1 MKTKKTFWGL
11 LIAFTGLCVFLFYT
25 FYNEAKNTAIKNTN
39 ETQMV
44 YAKLAARGIEG
55 YFETW
60 VGVLDGLSEIDDIIN
75 NNADG
80 ERLMKALYKTH
91 IHEISAVTR
100 VDENGKIIYSSYGN
114 KIIGTDISD
123 QKHIH
128 ELLKYHKTII
138 SDVFASAE
146 GVSSIALHVPVF
158 KGTIF
163 KGSISILVN
172 FENVTKHFLSEIK
185 IGKTG
190 HAWAISRDGIELYS
204 PNPNFVGKPVSEN
217 LKGYPT
223 FKPMLTEMLKGHQG
237 YTTYL
242 YDRAN
247 GHKMK
252 LSTKLAVYVPVHL
265 ENTFWSIAVVSNENE
280 ALSGLVSFRNRLIL
294 IILVFFIFGMIFITY
309 STKAWLIVKEEN
321 KRKQAEA
328 LLKES
333 EKRYRNIYD
342 NALEGMYQISLEGK
356 IIQLNNAMARLI
368 GFESQQELLDSD
380 ITSWRQIWI
389 NENVQNE
396 YLALLEKKEVVFEFE
411 SQCKRQDGELFWMS
425 TNTRI
430 VRDKMGNK
438 LHYEG
443 FALDITKRKEN
454 ELTIQK
460 KVEELQWYYDIAIS
474 RELKMVELKKEINEL
489 LKKGGKDV
497 KY

>member
-11 LIAFTGLCVFLFYT
+11 LVAFTGICVFLFYT
-25 FYNEAKNTAIKNTN
+25 FYSEAKNTSIRNAN

-60 VGVLDGLSEIDDIIN
+60 IGVLDGLSKMDDVID
-75 NNADG
+75 NNAEG
-80 ERLMKALYKTH
+80 KRLMMMLYETH
-91 IHEISAVTR
+91 IHEISAIVR
-100 VDENGKIIYSSYGN
+100 VNENGIITYLSYPKN
-114 KIIGTDISD
+114 KIGDNISGL
-123 QKHIH
+123 KHIQEINKRH
-128 ELLKYHKTII
+128 QTIV
-138 SDVFASAE
+138 SDMATTVE
-146 GVSSIALHVPVF
+146 GENIIAVHVPIF
-158 KGTIF
+158 KGKDF
-163 KGSISILVN
+163 KGSIGIIVN
-172 FENVTKHFLSEIK
+172 YKNIAKHYLDEIK

-190 HAWAISRDGIELYS
+190 HAWVISRDGIELYS

-217 LKGYPT
+217 LKGYPSIT
-223 FKPMLTEMLKGHQG
+223 PMLNEMLKGKQG
-237 YTTYL
+237 YATYL

-247 GHKMK
+247 GLKMK

-265 ENTFWSIAVVSNENE
+265 RNTFWSIVVVSNEAE
-280 ALSGLVSFRNRLIL
+280 VLSSLVSFRNRLIL
-294 IILVFFIFGMIFITY
+294 IIVVFFIFGMVFISYGTR
-309 STKAWLIVKEEN
+309 ALLILKEED

-333 EKRYRNIYD
+333 EERYRNIYD

-356 IIQLNNAMARLI
+356 IIHLNNAMARLI
-368 GFESQQELLDSD
+368 GFESVQELLHSN
-380 ITSWRQIWI
+380 ITSWRQVWI
-389 NENVQNE
+389 NKNLQNE
-396 YLALLEKKEVVFEFE
+396 YLALLEKQEVILEFE
-411 SQCKRQDGELFWMS
+411 SQCKRRDGELFWMS
-425 TNTRI
+425 STTRI

-438 LHYEG
+438 LYYEG

-474 RELKMVELKKEINEL
+474 RELKMVELKKEINDL
-489 LKKGGKDV
+489 LKKMGKDG

>member
-11 LIAFTGLCVFLFYT
+11 LIAFTGLCIFLFYT

-39 ETQMV
+39 ETQMI

-60 VGVLDGLSEIDDIIN
+60 IGVLDGLSGIDDIIN
-75 NNADG
+75 NTADG
-80 ERLMKALYKTH
+80 KRLMKALYKTH

-100 VDENGKIIYSSYGN
+100 VDENGRIIYSSYGN

-128 ELLKYHKTII
+128 ELLKSHKTII
-138 SDVFASAE
+138 SDAFASAE
-146 GVSSIALHVPVF
+146 GESSIALHVPVF

-172 FENVTKHFLSEIK
+172 FGNLTKHYLAEIK

-190 HAWAISRDGIELYS
+190 HAWVISHDGTELYS
-204 PNPNFVGKPVSEN
+204 PNPKFVGKSIFKN
-217 LKGYPT
+217 LKDYPT
-223 FKPMLTEMLKGHQG
+223 FRPMLTEMLKGKQG
-237 YTTYL
+237 YATYL

-247 GHKMK
+247 GIKIK

-265 ENTFWSIAVVSNENE
+265 RNTFWSIVVVSNEAE
-280 ALSGLVSFRNRLIL
+280 VLSSLVSFRNRLIL
-294 IILVFFIFGMIFITY
+294 IIVVFFIFGMVFISYGTR
-309 STKAWLIVKEEN
+309 ALLILKEEV

-333 EKRYRNIYD
+333 EERYRNIYD

-356 IIQLNNAMARLI
+356 IIQVNNAMARLI
-368 GFESQQELLDSD
+368 GFESAQEVLDSD
-380 ITSWRQIWI
+380 ITSWRQVWI
-389 NENVQNE
+389 NKNLQNE
-396 YLALLEKKEVVFEFE
+396 YLALLEKQEVVFEFE
-411 SQCKRQDGELFWMS
+411 SECKRQDGELFWMS
-425 TNTRI
+425 TTTRI

-438 LHYEG
+438 LFYEG
-443 FALDITKRKEN
+443 FSLDITKRKEN
-454 ELTIQK
+454 ELTIRK
-460 KVEELQWYYDIAIS
+460 KIEELQWYYDIAIS
-474 RELKMVELKKEINEL
+474 RELKMVDLKKEINEL
-489 LKKGGKDV
+489 LIKMGKNA

>member
-1 MKTKKTFWGL
+1 
-11 LIAFTGLCVFLFYT
+11 
-25 FYNEAKNTAIKNTN
+25 
-39 ETQMV
+39 
-44 YAKLAARGIEG
+44 
-55 YFETW
+55 
-60 VGVLDGLSEIDDIIN
+60 
-75 NNADG
+75 
-80 ERLMKALYKTH
+80 
-91 IHEISAVTR
+91 
-100 VDENGKIIYSSYGN
+100 
-114 KIIGTDISD
+114 
-123 QKHIH
+123 
-128 ELLKYHKTII
+128 
-138 SDVFASAE
+138 
-146 GVSSIALHVPVF
+146 
-158 KGTIF
+158 
-163 KGSISILVN
+163 
-172 FENVTKHFLSEIK
+172 
-185 IGKTG
+185 
-190 HAWAISRDGIELYS
+190 
-204 PNPNFVGKPVSEN
+204 
-217 LKGYPT
+217 
-223 FKPMLTEMLKGHQG
+223 
-237 YTTYL
+237 
-242 YDRAN
+242 
-247 GHKMK
+247 
-252 LSTKLAVYVPVHL
+252 
-265 ENTFWSIAVVSNENE
+265 
-280 ALSGLVSFRNRLIL
+280 
-294 IILVFFIFGMIFITY
+294 
-309 STKAWLIVKEEN
+309 
-321 KRKQAEA
+321 
-328 LLKES
+328 LKES

-489 LKKGGKDV
+489 LKKGGKDI

>member
-1 MKTKKTFWGL
+1 MKTKKTFWGF
-11 LIAFTGLCVFLFYT
+11 LIAFTGICVFLFYT
-25 FYNEAKNTAIKNTN
+25 FYNEAKNTAIRNTN

-60 VGVLDGLSEIDDIIN
+60 VGVLNGLSKMDDIIDN
-75 NNADG
+75 KAEG
-80 ERLMKALYKTH
+80 RRLMKVLHETH
-91 IHEISAVTR
+91 IHEILAINR
-100 VDENGKIIYSSYGN
+100 LNENGIIIYSSYERN
-114 KIIGTDISD
+114 KTGTNVSGL
-123 QKHIH
+123 KHIQK
-128 ELLKYHKTII
+128 LLKQHQTIV
-138 SDVFASAE
+138 SDMFTTEE
-146 GVSSIALHVPVF
+146 GESTVTVHVP
-158 KGTIF
+158 IF
-163 KGSISILVN
+163 KGNEFKGSVGIMVN
-172 FENVTKHFLSEIK
+172 YKNLTKHFLSEIK

-204 PNPNFVGKPVSEN
+204 PNPKFIGKPVSEN

-223 FKPMLTEMLKGHQG
+223 FKPMLSEMLKGHQG
-237 YTTYL
+237 YTTYQ

-247 GHKMK
+247 GLKMK
-252 LSTKLAVYVPVHL
+252 LSTKVAVYVPVHL

-294 IILVFFIFGMIFITY
+294 IILIFFIFGMIFITY
-309 STKAWLIVKEEN
+309 GTKAWLIVKEEN
-321 KRKQAEA
+321 KRKQAED

-356 IIQLNNAMARLI
+356 VIRLNNAMARLL
-368 GFESQQELLDSD
+368 GFKSAQEILDSD
-380 ITSWRQIWI
+380 IISWRQVWI

-396 YLALLEKKEVVFEFE
+396 YLALLEKQEVVLEFE

-430 VRDKMGNK
+430 VRDKKGDK
-438 LHYEG
+438 RYYEG
-443 FALDITKRKEN
+443 FAIDITKRKEH

-460 KVEELQWYYDIAIS
+460 KIEELQWYYDIAIS